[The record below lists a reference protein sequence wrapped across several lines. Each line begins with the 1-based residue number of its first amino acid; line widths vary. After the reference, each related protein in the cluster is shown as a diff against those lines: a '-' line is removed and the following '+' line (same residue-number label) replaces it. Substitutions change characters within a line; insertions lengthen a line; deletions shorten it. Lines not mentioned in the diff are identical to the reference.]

1 MGLKEN
7 LIQNKKDNEEVKF
20 YISEYQSSLSYRLGE
35 NDAPSQD
42 VDWSGFFD
50 PYIKLYSDLKLKLD
64 NGSSEN
70 PLIDRKITEDIS
82 QSVSTIQQSM
92 ENIAS
97 NTEVWNNMV
106 QISGIM
112 GGLDMMG
119 TPVSRFI
126 ALSILNDDLKGK
138 IDIETID
145 NDINNLA
152 WVIYDENGRFVERL
166 LVNKINILSETQD
179 MFITIP
185 DTSKENQEFK
195 QTNPEIFEQ
204 KPTKNPSDPG
214 VLTGGVTETYRVKDK
229 DGQVKLTAKDL
240 SGNMVQDFYEIDRE
254 TIGKSLAF
262 TLTMDK
268 ISAGL
273 LGAYQSSDQ
282 VIAFNNNVLAEVT
295 DFYLKPGT
303 ALKDNQKDKFQK
315 DYQKWYL
322 EKEIG
327 KEFPTGE
334 PRLKTP
340 EVSEEVT
347 EEQMPDGQ
355 EEVQVE
361 EQIQS

>member
-1 MGLKEN
+1 MGLKEQ
-7 LIQNKKDNEEVKF
+7 LIKNKQDNEEVKF

-35 NDAPSQD
+35 NDTPSQD
-42 VDWSGFFD
+42 VDWSRFFD

-70 PLIDRKITEDIS
+70 PLRDRKITDDIL

-97 NTEVWNNMV
+97 NTEIWGNMV
-106 QISGIM
+106 QISSII
-112 GGLDMMG
+112 GGLDMMS

-138 IDIETID
+138 IDLEAVD
-145 NDINNLA
+145 GDINNLA
-152 WVIYDENGRFVERL
+152 WLIYDENGIFVERL
-166 LVNKINILSETQD
+166 LVNKINTLSETQD

-204 KPTKNPSDPG
+204 KPTSSPEEPG
-214 VLTGGVTETYRVKDK
+214 ILTGGVTDTYRVKDK
-229 DGQVKLTAKDL
+229 TGKVKLISKDI
-240 SGNMVQDFYEIDRE
+240 SNNMVQDFYEIDRE

-273 LGAYQSSDQ
+273 IGAYQSSDQ
-282 VIAFNNNVLAEVT
+282 VIAFNNNILAEVT
-295 DFYLKPGT
+295 NFYLKPGI

-327 KEFPTGE
+327 KEFPSGE
-334 PRLKTP
+334 PRLKKQP
-340 EVSEEVT
+340 KEEVV
-347 EEQMPDGQ
+347 EE
-355 EEVQVE
+355 EAIVE
-361 EQIQS
+361 EQVV

>member
-1 MGLKEN
+1 MGLKEQ
-7 LIQNKKDNEEVKF
+7 LIKNKQDNEEIKF

-42 VDWSGFFD
+42 VDWSSFFD

-70 PLIDRKITEDIS
+70 PLRDRKITDDIL
-82 QSVSTIQQSM
+82 QSVQTIQECM

-106 QISGIM
+106 QMESMM
-112 GGLDMMG
+112 GGLDMMS

-138 IDIETID
+138 IDLEAVD
-145 NDINNLA
+145 GDINNLA
-152 WVIYDENGRFVERL
+152 WLIYDENDIFVEKL
-166 LVNKINILSETQD
+166 LVNKINTLSQTQD
-179 MFITIP
+179 MFVTIP
-185 DTSKENQEFK
+185 DTAKQNQEFK
-195 QTNPEIFEQ
+195 GTNPEIFEMKGGNAQ
-204 KPTKNPSDPG
+204 EPG
-214 VLTGGVTETYRVKDK
+214 QLTGGVTETYRVKDK
-229 DGQVKLTAKDL
+229 DGKVKLITKDI
-240 SGNMVQDFYEIDRE
+240 SANMVQDFYEIDKD

-282 VIAFNNNVLAEVT
+282 VIAFNNNILAEVT
-295 DFYLKPGT
+295 DFYLKPGI
-303 ALKDNQKDKFQK
+303 ALKQNQKDKFQK
-315 DYQKWYL
+315 DYQTWFL

-327 KEFPTGE
+327 KEFPLGS
-334 PRLKTP
+334 PKP
-340 EVSEEVT
+340 K
-347 EEQMPDGQ
+347 EQPKQ
-355 EEVQVE
+355 EEQVE
-361 EQIQS
+361 EVDEFAEFVEN

>member
-1 MGLKEN
+1 MGLKEQ
-7 LIQNKKDNEEVKF
+7 LIKNKQDNEEVKF

-70 PLIDRKITEDIS
+70 PLIDRKITDDIL

-152 WVIYDENGRFVERL
+152 WVIYDENGKFVERL